1 MNTKYIHI
9 GKSTIL
15 WEKTSFSRAFKFL
28 KNNSLSRAELSD
40 DNGNVKNI
48 HYGDI
53 LIKFSECLYADEGN
67 NIPYIIND
75 NIAYKLLKLSPLIN
89 GDIVFADAAEDNTVG
104 KCIEIITHN
113 DTDLVAGLHTIPCRP
128 TIKFAEGYLGYY
140 LNSTAFHNQL
150 LQYIQGT
157 KISSISKK
165 SICQTIISYPSEIIN
180 QQKIASYFQS
190 LDSLIQ
196 STSKKLASLKRIKAA
211 SLQSMFPQKGETVPK
226 VRFKGFE
233 GEWEK
238 IQLNKCLD
246 ISNNINIHN
255 TYGINDVLSISDEA
269 GVVNQIE
276 FLGRSFAGKSLQKYK
291 ILKTNQLV
299 YTKSP
304 LKAKPYGII
313 KKNFNRTGIVSTLYA
328 IYDCKDN
335 VSPEFIH
342 YYFDPCY
349 RINQYLSPLVNKG
362 AKNTMNISDETAL
375 SGKIWIPSLQ
385 EQQKIASYF
394 CNLDKRISLQTQRLE
409 KLKQIK
415 AACLDKMFI

>member
-1 MNTKYIHI
+1 M
-9 GKSTIL
+9 
-15 WEKTSFSRAFKFL
+15 
-28 KNNSLSRAELSD
+28 
-40 DNGNVKNI
+40 
-48 HYGDI
+48 
-53 LIKFSECLYADEGN
+53 
-67 NIPYIIND
+67 
-75 NIAYKLLKLSPLIN
+75 KLSPLIN

-196 STSKKLASLKRIKAA
+196 STSKKLVSLKQVKAA
-211 SLQSMFPQKGETVPK
+211 SLQSMFPQEGETVPK

-233 GEWEK
+233 EEWKKEK
-238 IQLNKCLD
+238 LGNLFKERIE
-246 ISNNINIHN
+246 NNINGELLSV
-255 TYGINDVLSISDEA
+255 TIN
-269 GVVNQIE
+269 N
-276 FLGRSFAGKSLQKYK
+276 
-291 ILKTNQLV
+291 
-299 YTKSP
+299 
-304 LKAKPYGII
+304 GII
-313 KKNFNRTGIVSTLYA
+313 KASDNGRFDNSNNDKSHYKVVKIGDIVYNTMRMWQGSSGYSAYEGIVSPAYTVIIPQEQVFPLFFAYLFKTQSL
-328 IYDCKDN
+328 IN
-335 VSPEFIH
+335 RFRIH
-342 YYFDPCY
+342 SQGLTTDTWNLKFTGFSIIEVCFPKSK
-349 RINQYLSPLVNKG
+349 L
-362 AKNTMNISDETAL
+362 
-375 SGKIWIPSLQ
+375 

-394 CNLDKRISLQTQRLE
+394 CNLDKQISLQTQHLE

-415 AACLDKMFI
+415 AACLDKMFV